1 MARASKYKTQAVIGQ
16 YSGPDFLVMPRGTKS
31 NVNARLVR
39 RGYRKCE
46 STFVSNRSN
55 DLKLNGK
62 RRFLRKF
69 LLFLCDKIFYY
80 MAELVCAEKELSDW
94 FPEQSEFSYTDC

>member
-16 YSGPDFLVMPRGTKS
+16 YSGPDFLVMPRG
-31 NVNARLVR
+31 
-39 RGYRKCE
+39 YRKCE
-46 STFVSNRSN
+46 STFDSNSSN
-55 DLKLNGK
+55 DLNLNEK
-62 RRFLRKF
+62 KRFLRKF

-94 FPEQSEFSYTDC
+94 FPERSEFSYTDC